1 MALVQLPSVLVD
13 AVAEDFSDATAG
25 TVLSGNS
32 APFAI
37 TDTAA
42 LQLKVDGGS
51 TQTITFNAVDFDDLG
66 SVPVSE
72 LVTVLNAFLVG
83 ATASAQ
89 GSKVRITSDTRGT
102 TGTIQIVAEP
112 LQPSAGPIA
121 FAFPAG
127 VHAGTNASSQTVL
140 INRVPEPAESAVP
153 LNSTIQFEI
162 YRTTASDAAAL
173 LAALNVLINGVPAV
187 QAGVAVNGWIIA
199 SSVPHS
205 STLRVQLTGPGFLLT
220 DSDVVVAVAVPTISF
235 SSSYTF
241 RTFDAVRP
249 RGLTAV
255 ATGKRTI
262 RVTFSEAV
270 RMVAPGAADD
280 ALNPVNYLIDRVSRP
295 AVSLSVVA
303 VQPVTAA
310 VVDLTTDIEMSYGAS
325 YELTISAVTDIVG
338 NVHVEAPDN
347 VIAFTG
353 FVPTFPAG
361 RRFMLQDFI
370 PAMNLAEDST
380 GDLRIFLA
388 VLQEV
393 LNVQL
398 SGIDDW
404 SQILDP
410 DVAPESIV
418 DAMLA
423 DLGNPFDRF
432 DLDLVDKRR
441 LLRILVR
448 LYKLKGTKPG
458 MIAAIKF
465 FTGLD
470 IDVETYTGTG
480 WELGEDGDDITGD
493 ELSDASDDGDPAAV
507 LGPDRRG
514 LYSFRIV
521 TPVNLLPVTRDYV
534 ETLAEYMKVAHEHFL
549 GTTEPAGTWPPFS
562 TGITD
567 PDDVILDH
575 VVLEFSELG
584 SEGADPGDF
593 QLHE

>member
-25 TVLSGNS
+25 TVLSANS

-37 TDTAA
+37 TDTGT

-66 SVPVSE
+66 AVPVNE

-89 GSKVRITSDTRGT
+89 GAKVCISSDTWGT
-102 TGTIQIVAEP
+102 TGTVQIVAEP
-112 LQPSAGPIA
+112 LQPSSATAA
-121 FAFPAG
+121 FAFPTG
-127 VHAGTNASSQTVL
+127 VHAGTDASSETVL
-140 INRVPEPAESAVP
+140 INRVPEPGESAVP
-153 LNSTIQFEI
+153 LDSTIGFEI
-162 YRTTASDAAAL
+162 FRTTAADAAAL
-173 LAALNVLINGVPAV
+173 PAALNVLINGVAAV
-187 QAGVAVNGWIIA
+187 QAGTAVNGWIIA
-199 SSVPHS
+199 TTVPHS
-205 STLRVQLTGPGFLLT
+205 STLGVQLTGPGFLLT

-235 SSSYTF
+235 ASSYVF

-249 RGLTAV
+249 RALTAV
-255 ATGKRTI
+255 ATGKHTI

-270 RMVAPGAADD
+270 RMLDPSASDD
-280 ALNPVNYLIDRVSRP
+280 ALNPTNFLIDRVTRP
-295 AVSLSVVA
+295 AVALTVATVHSVSASIVE
-303 VQPVTAA
+303 
-310 VVDLTTDIEMSYGAS
+310 LRTDIEMSYGAG
-325 YELTISAVTDIVG
+325 YELTVFGVTDIVG

-353 FVPTFPAG
+353 FMPTFPAG
-361 RRFMLQDFI
+361 RRFLVQDFI

-380 GDLRIFLA
+380 GDLRAFLA

-404 SQILDP
+404 SQILDL
-410 DVAPESIV
+410 DVAPEGIV
-418 DAMLA
+418 DAMLG

-458 MIAAIKF
+458 MVAAIKF

-480 WELGEDGDDITGD
+480 WELSEAGDDITGD

-521 TPVNLLPVTRDYV
+521 APVALNVTQRDYV
-534 ETLAEYMKVAHEHFL
+534 ETLAEYMKVAHEHYL
-549 GTTEPAGTWPPFS
+549 GTTEPMGPWPPFS

-584 SEGADPGDF
+584 SEGSDPGDF